1 MKVTMKK
8 LLILII
14 FFTIHSANAQQNNN
28 SIIGK
33 WIGQDERSESGG
45 IEFSINK
52 TAKLLMMGKE
62 MPITAYKVDYSKN
75 PIWIDLIIK
84 RNGQMMTLFGLLEFV
99 DSNTIRWEV
108 FPMANKRPTTFS
120 GKSENTSIILKR
132 Q

>member
-1 MKVTMKK
+1 MKK
-8 LLILII
+8 LLILIFLFSLQSI
-14 FFTIHSANAQQNNN
+14 NAQQKNN

-33 WIGQDERSESGG
+33 WIGTDERSEAGG

-62 MPITAYKVDYSKN
+62 MPITEYKVDYSKS
-75 PIWIDLIIK
+75 PIWVDLILK
-84 RNGQMMTLFGLLEFV
+84 RNGQTMTLFGLIEFI

-108 FPMANKRPTTFS
+108 SPMANKRPITFS
-120 GKSENTSIILKR
+120 GKSENTSIILKK